1 MNGGTMELTENRLV
15 DEARRE
21 PVKNAFRLGWEF
33 VERNRTLAL
42 TTLAAFMLLSLL
54 ELIPLLG
61 MVAAVALGVFAQAV
75 QIYIGRTLV
84 NADTIDTFIASAEQT
99 TFAAF
104 MTRYQAPAFGAWLA
118 WFVMGMGLFVLWI
131 VLVFAVG
138 IDPAVLEESA
148 TDEAELIAFMEAM
161 GITVIPML
169 VVGMLIAYV
178 YPIAQGRVI
187 LSDTFGEAFKAVF
200 SVFTPAVWQV
210 AAKGEYFRFVFY
222 LGLAFMGIAALL
234 MVVVMLLVL
243 VPFLG
248 PVVMVFLMAG
258 LFYPA
263 MMILGIANVLALR
276 IAVGD

>member
-1 MNGGTMELTENRLV
+1 MELTENRLV

-42 TTLAAFMLLSLL
+42 TTLAAFILLSLL

-61 MVAAVALGVFAQAV
+61 VVAAVALGVFAQSV
-75 QIYIGRTLV
+75 QIYVGRTLV
-84 NADTIDTFIASAEQT
+84 NADSINSFITTAEQT
-99 TFAAF
+99 TFTAF

-118 WFVMGMGLFVLWI
+118 WFVMGMGFFLLWM
-131 VLVFAVG
+131 VLVLAVG
-138 IDPAVLEESA
+138 IDPGTLEDPA
-148 TDEAELIAFMEAM
+148 YDEAQMIAFAEAM
-161 GITVIPML
+161 GISVLPML
-169 VVGMLIAYV
+169 IVGMLIAYV

-200 SVFTPAVWQV
+200 SVFTPAVWQ
-210 AAKGEYFRFVFY
+210 AAARGEYFRFVFY
-222 LGLAFMGIAALL
+222 LGLVFMGIAALV
-234 MVVVMLLVL
+234 MVLVL
-243 VPFLG
+243 IPLLG
-248 PVVMVFLMAG
+248 PVVVVFLTAA